1 MAISGTNSTT
11 LDDLF
16 VNIVAQARFTAEEQS
31 LMLGLVTQY
40 NIAGQAGKSVQ
51 IPKYPAITATA
62 LDEGTAP
69 SDTDVSTSS
78 VTVTCAEVGNSV
90 LLTDLA
96 AMGAGN
102 PADELG
108 TVLGNAIAT
117 KIDKDLIALFSGFSG
132 SVGTVG
138 SAISVTDLF
147 KAAATLRAA
156 KVTGNLAAVVHP
168 YQAYELKKG
177 LTNTF
182 ANPNGGDLQNE
193 AMRNGF
199 VGSIAGID
207 IYESSNIAV
216 AADLGA
222 NGIVGGTGDDADTA
236 NQAVAGIFAPE
247 ALAIAMKTE
256 FNLETQRNATR
267 RGTELVATAIYGV
280 AELDDTFGVKC
291 ITDGFMS

>member
-40 NIAGQAGKSVQ
+40 NIAGQAGKTVQ
-51 IPKYPAITATA
+51 IPKYPAITAAA

-78 VTVTCAEVGNSV
+78 VNVTVSEVGNTV

-117 KIDKDLIALFSGFSG
+117 KIDSDLIALFTGFSG
-132 SVGTVG
+132 ALGTAG
-138 SAISVTDLF
+138 SEITVADLF
-147 KAAATLRAA
+147 KAAATLRAN
-156 KVTGNLAAVVHP
+156 KVTGSMAAVVHP
-168 YQAYELKKG
+168 FQAYALKAN

-193 AMRNGF
+193 AMRSGY
-199 VGSIAGID
+199 VGTIAGID
-207 IYESSNIAV
+207 VYESANVAVDASDDAV
-216 AADLGA
+216 AA
-222 NGIVGGTGDDADTA
+222 V
-236 NQAVAGIFAPE
+236 FAPE
-247 ALAIAMKTE
+247 ALAIALKSE

-267 RGTELVATAIYGV
+267 RGTELVATAVYGV
-280 AELDDTFGVKC
+280 AELDDSYGVK
-291 ITDGFMS
+291 ITADAAL

>member
-40 NIAGQAGKSVQ
+40 NIAGQAGKVVQ
-51 IPKYPAITATA
+51 IPKYPAVTANA
-62 LDEGTAP
+62 LTEGTAA
-69 SDTDVSTSS
+69 TEEDVSTSS
-78 VTVTCAEVGNSV
+78 VSVTCAEVGSSV

-117 KIDKDLIALFSGFSG
+117 KIDKDLIGLFTDFTTDIGG
-132 SVGTVG
+132 GAGVE
-138 SAISVTDLF
+138 ISVANLF
-147 KAAATLRAA
+147 KAAATLRNNKAQ
-156 KVTGNLAAVVHP
+156 GQLAAVVNP
-168 YQAYELKKG
+168 FQAYQLKAN

-182 ANPNGGDLQNE
+182 ANPSANDLANE

-207 IYESSNIAV
+207 IYESANVTVDGSGDSIA
-216 AADLGA
+216 
-222 NGIVGGTGDDADTA
+222 
-236 NQAVAGIFAPE
+236 AVFAPE
-247 ALAIAMKTE
+247 ALAIAMKSE

-267 RGTELVATAIYGV
+267 RGTEMVATAIYGV
-280 AELDDTFGVKC
+280 DTLDDTYGVKLT
-291 ITDGFMS
+291 TDATVA

>member
-40 NIAGQAGKSVQ
+40 NIAGQAGKTVQ
-51 IPKYPAITATA
+51 IPKYPAVTAAA

-69 SDTDVSTSS
+69 ADTDVSTSS
-78 VTVTCAEVGNSV
+78 VTVTCSEVGNSV

-117 KIDKDLIALFSGFSG
+117 KIDSDLIALFSGFSG
-132 SVGTVG
+132 ALGAAGSEITV
-138 SAISVTDLF
+138 ADLF
-147 KAAATLRAA
+147 KAAATLRAN
-156 KVTGNLAAVVHP
+156 KVTGSMAAVVHP
-168 YQAYELKKG
+168 FQAYALKAN
-177 LTNTF
+177 LTNTMV
-182 ANPNGGDLQNE
+182 NPNGGELQNE
-193 AMRNGF
+193 AMRSGY
-199 VGSIAGID
+199 VGTIAGID
-207 IYESSNIAV
+207 VYESANVSVDGNDDAV
-216 AADLGA
+216 AA
-222 NGIVGGTGDDADTA
+222 V
-236 NQAVAGIFAPE
+236 FAPE
-247 ALAIAMKTE
+247 ALAIALKSE

-267 RGTELVATAIYGV
+267 RGTELVATAVYGV
-280 AELDDTFGVKC
+280 AELDDSYGVK
-291 ITDGFMS
+291 ITADAAL

>member
-1 MAISGTNSTT
+1 MAGTTSAT

-40 NIAGQAGKSVQ
+40 NIAGQAGKTVQ
-51 IPKYPAITATA
+51 VPKYPAITAADLT
-62 LDEGTAP
+62 EGTAP

-102 PADELG
+102 PAEELG

-117 KIDKDLIALFSGFSG
+117 KIDSDLIGLFSGFSSALG
-132 SVGTVG
+132 AAGAEITV
-138 SAISVTDLF
+138 ADLF

-156 KVTGNLAAVVHP
+156 KVTGSMAAVVHP
-168 YQAYELKKG
+168 FQAYQLKAG

-193 AMRNGF
+193 AMRNGY
-199 VGSIAGID
+199 VGSIAGVD
-207 IYESSNIAV
+207 IYES
-216 AADLGA
+216 A
-222 NGIVGGTGDDADTA
+222 NVSIDGSDD
-236 NQAVAGIFAPE
+236 AVAGVFAPE
-247 ALAIAMKTE
+247 ALAIAIKRD

-267 RGTELVATAIYGV
+267 RGTEMVATAIYGV
-280 AELDDTFGVKC
+280 AELDDSFGVK
-291 ITDGFMS
+291 ITADAAL